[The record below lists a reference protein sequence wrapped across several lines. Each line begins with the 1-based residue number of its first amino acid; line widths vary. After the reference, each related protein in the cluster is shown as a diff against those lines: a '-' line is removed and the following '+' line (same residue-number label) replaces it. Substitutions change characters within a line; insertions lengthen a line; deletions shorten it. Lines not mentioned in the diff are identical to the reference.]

1 MNRILFLALLFGFCG
16 RVATANTFTVIN
28 TNDSGVGSLRQAITD
43 ANNTAGADAID
54 FNISGAGVHTI
65 TPASQ
70 LPFITGQVT
79 IDGTTQPGY
88 AGKPLIEISG
98 AIVSS

>member
-1 MNRILFLALLFGFCG
+1 MHRVILAALLVGSS
-16 RVATANTFTVIN
+16 VAVAAANTFTVTN
-28 TNDSGVGSLRQAITD
+28 TNDSGNGSLRQAITD
-43 ANNTAGADAID
+43 ANNHAGADVID

-70 LPFITGQVT
+70 PPFITDKVT

-88 AGKPLIEISG
+88 ADKPLIEISG
-98 AIVSS
+98 ATV